1 MGEQTDFCRRLHT
14 GAFSPWL
21 HITSIGISGS
31 YRTTTASKLRLARQN
46 AGKAQVMDCPICMDL
61 KRAYEAGLSEY
72 IEARSSVC
80 FRACTRL
87 AARKNVE
94 MERAR
99 YEVEEHR
106 LVCVSAV
113 RVFARLPGREVSTSL
128 RPLAA

>member
-1 MGEQTDFCRRLHT
+1 
-14 GAFSPWL
+14 
-21 HITSIGISGS
+21 
-31 YRTTTASKLRLARQN
+31 
-46 AGKAQVMDCPICMDL
+46 MDCPSCRDL

-99 YEVEEHR
+99 YEVEEHL
-106 LVCVSAV
+106 LVWHVDRA
-113 RVFARLPGREVSTSL
+113 PI
-128 RPLAA
+128 PLS

>member
-1 MGEQTDFCRRLHT
+1 
-14 GAFSPWL
+14 
-21 HITSIGISGS
+21 
-31 YRTTTASKLRLARQN
+31 
-46 AGKAQVMDCPICMDL
+46 MDCPICRDL
-61 KRAYEAGLSEY
+61 KRTYEAGFREY
-72 IEARSSVC
+72 IEACSSAC

-113 RVFARLPGREVSTSL
+113 RVFARLPGRAVSTSL

>member
-1 MGEQTDFCRRLHT
+1 MNCPRCR
-14 GAFSPWL
+14 
-21 HITSIGISGS
+21 
-31 YRTTTASKLRLARQN
+31 
-46 AGKAQVMDCPICMDL
+46 DL
-61 KRAYEAGLSEY
+61 ERAYKVGLSEY
-72 IEARSSVC
+72 IEARSSAWFRVC
-80 FRACTRL
+80 AKL

-113 RVFARLPGREVSTSL
+113 RVFARLPGRAVSTSL